1 MKKYDIEAKDIDSFR
16 FYISYYFSDELRAI
30 KYGNYGSYGSEIKFS
45 ALYEMLVTRYNSN
58 EYFIQTYF
66 DKVYHEGIGSYIEA
80 ELDEIIQRKKTE
92 QRGFE
97 SAFAITSNMITQ
109 KGLLDRRF
117 TLVKDYL
124 KAGLSEE
131 MLLEAMQNRT
141 KAGTFD
147 KRFNTTKD
155 LYKALLEAMQ
165 NMTKAGTFDKRF
177 NTRKDLYKYF
187 DEASAE
193 SFIIEDEELEPLTRM
208 VKEDLLNAFSLGLVP
223 VNLALKSKTIERRV
237 SAGID
242 GVSPFFATGQLLND
256 VEIVFEV
263 KHNGN

>member
-80 ELDEIIQRKKTE
+80 ELDTITQRKKTE

-97 SAFAITSNMITQ
+97 SAFAITANMLTQ

-117 TLVKDYL
+117 TAVKEYL
-124 KAGLSEE
+124 KTGLSEE
-131 MLLEAMQNRT
+131 LLLEAMQHKT

-147 KRFNTTKD
+147 KRFNTSKD
-155 LYKALLEAMQ
+155 FY
-165 NMTKAGTFDKRF
+165 
-177 NTRKDLYKYF
+177 
-187 DEASAE
+187 EASAE

-237 SAGID
+237 SAGINSI
-242 GVSPFFATGQLLND
+242 SPFVATGQLLND

>member
-97 SAFAITSNMITQ
+97 SAFAITANMITQ

-131 MLLEAMQNRT
+131 LLLEAMQHKT

-147 KRFNTTKD
+147 KRFNTSKD
-155 LYKALLEAMQ
+155 FY
-165 NMTKAGTFDKRF
+165 
-177 NTRKDLYKYF
+177 
-187 DEASAE
+187 EASAE

>member
-124 KAGLSEE
+124 KAGLDEQ
-131 MLLEAMQNRT
+131 MLLEAMQHKT
-141 KAGTFD
+141 IAGTFD
-147 KRFNTTKD
+147 KRFNTSKD
-155 LYKALLEAMQ
+155 FYEA
-165 NMTKAGTFDKRF
+165 G
-177 NTRKDLYKYF
+177 
-187 DEASAE
+187 AE

-223 VNLALKSKTIERRV
+223 VNLALKSKTIERRL

-242 GVSPFFATGQLLND
+242 GVTPFFATGQLLND

>member
-97 SAFAITSNMITQ
+97 SAFAITANMLTQ

-117 TLVKDYL
+117 TLVQDYL
-124 KAGLSEE
+124 KAGLSEQ
-131 MLLEAMQNRT
+131 MLLEAVQHKT
-141 KAGTFD
+141 IAGTFD
-147 KRFNTTKD
+147 KRFNTSKD
-155 LYKALLEAMQ
+155 FY
-165 NMTKAGTFDKRF
+165 
-177 NTRKDLYKYF
+177 
-187 DEASAE
+187 EASAE

>member
-45 ALYEMLVTRYNSN
+45 ALYEMLVTKYNSN
-58 EYFIQTYF
+58 EYFIKTYF

-97 SAFAITSNMITQ
+97 SAFAITANMITQ

-117 TLVKDYL
+117 TAVKDYL

-131 MLLEAMQNRT
+131 MLLEAMQHKT
-141 KAGTFD
+141 IAGTFD
-147 KRFNTTKD
+147 KRFNTSKD
-155 LYKALLEAMQ
+155 FY
-165 NMTKAGTFDKRF
+165 
-177 NTRKDLYKYF
+177 
-187 DEASAE
+187 EASAE

-223 VNLALKSKTIERRV
+223 VNLALKSKTIERRL
-237 SAGID
+237 SAGINSI
-242 GVSPFFATGQLLND
+242 SPFVATGQLLND

>member
-16 FYISYYFSDELRAI
+16 FYISYYFSDELRTI

-45 ALYEMLVTRYNSN
+45 ALYEMLVTKYNSN

-66 DKVYHEGIGSYIEA
+66 DKVYHEGIGAEIEA

-97 SAFAITSNMITQ
+97 SAFAITSDMITQ

-117 TLVKDYL
+117 TVVKDYL

-131 MLLEAMQNRT
+131 L
-141 KAGTFD
+141 
-147 KRFNTTKD
+147 
-155 LYKALLEAMQ
+155 LLEAMQ

-177 NTRKDLYKYF
+177 STTKDFYTDF

-223 VNLALKSKTIERRV
+223 VNLALKSKTIERRLY
-237 SAGID
+237 AGINSL
-242 GVSPFFATGQLLND
+242 SPFVATGQLLND

>member
-97 SAFAITSNMITQ
+97 SAFAITTDMITQ

-131 MLLEAMQNRT
+131 LLLEAMQHKT

-147 KRFNTTKD
+147 KRFNTSKD
-155 LYKALLEAMQ
+155 FY
-165 NMTKAGTFDKRF
+165 
-177 NTRKDLYKYF
+177 
-187 DEASAE
+187 EASAE

-223 VNLALKSKTIERRV
+223 VNLALKSKTLERRA

>member
-16 FYISYYFSDELRAI
+16 FYISYYFSDELRVI
-30 KYGNYGSYGSEIKFS
+30 KYGNYGSYGSKIKFS
-45 ALYEMLVTRYNSN
+45 ALYEKLVTEYNSN

-66 DKVYHEGIGSYIEA
+66 DKVYHEGIGSYIEV
-80 ELDEIIQRKKTE
+80 ELDAIIQRKKTE
-92 QRGFE
+92 HRGFE
-97 SAFAITSNMITQ
+97 SAFAITLDMLTQ

-117 TLVKDYL
+117 TAVKDYL
-124 KAGLSEE
+124 KTGLSEE

-147 KRFNTTKD
+147 KRFNTSKD
-155 LYKALLEAMQ
+155 FY
-165 NMTKAGTFDKRF
+165 ND
-177 NTRKDLYKYF
+177 F

-208 VKEDLLNAFSLGLVP
+208 VKEDIINSFSLGLVQ
-223 VNLALKSKTIERRV
+223 VNLALKSKTLERRV
-237 SAGID
+237 YAGID
-242 GVSPFFATGQLLND
+242 SESPFVATGQLLND

-263 KHNGN
+263 KHNGK

>member
-1 MKKYDIEAKDIDSFR
+1 LKKYDIEAKDIDSFR

-66 DKVYHEGIGSYIEA
+66 DKVYYEGIGSYVEA

-97 SAFAITSNMITQ
+97 SAFAITANMITQ

-117 TLVKDYL
+117 TAVKEYL
-124 KAGLSEE
+124 KTGLDEQ
-131 MLLEAMQNRT
+131 MLLEAMQHKT

-147 KRFNTTKD
+147 KRFNTSKD
-155 LYKALLEAMQ
+155 FY
-165 NMTKAGTFDKRF
+165 TD
-177 NTRKDLYKYF
+177 F

-223 VNLALKSKTIERRV
+223 VNLALKSKTLERRL
-237 SAGID
+237 SAGINS
-242 GVSPFFATGQLLND
+242 VSPFVATGQLLND

-263 KHNGN
+263 KHNGK